1 MEERLSPIYSLL
13 ADVVDLEDA
22 IDGFVIRL
30 AESVDELQDAECSG
44 DLERLEELSTSLAA
58 ESARLGYPALEK
70 LARLVRGACEERNK
84 PVIQASLIE
93 LTDVARRVRLGHR
106 GAA

>member
-13 ADVVDLEDA
+13 EDVADLEDD
-22 IDGFVIRL
+22 IDRFVIQL

-44 DLERLEELSTSLAA
+44 DLDLLDELATSLAA

-70 LARLVRGACEERNK
+70 LARLVRGACEDRNK

-93 LTDVARRVRLGHR
+93 LTGVARRIRQGHR